1 MGLAATASKS
11 GDGGTG
17 TVSSIDGTRRFFA
30 GGGGGGADNYR
41 LVGSRGYG
49 VAGGGNGGDYQIL
62 ATDAT
67 ANSGSGGGGGADT
80 SSGAAA
86 NNGGSG
92 GSGIVIIRYPA
103 NCAPPASTTGLQQ
116 VLYNNGYQI
125 YVWTSS
131 GTITF

>member
-1 MGLAATASKS
+1 MAQYS
-11 GDGGTG
+11 GVWTLGQVSQAVKAQNWTG
-17 TVSSIDGTRRFFA
+17 IAPPNIEYLVVA
-30 GGGGGGADNYR
+30 GGGGG
-41 LVGSRGYG
+41 
-49 VAGGGNGGDYQIL
+49 AGGSTNVTSGN
-62 ATDAT
+62 
-67 ANSGSGGGGGADT
+67 
-80 SSGAAA
+80 
-86 NNGGSG
+86 G